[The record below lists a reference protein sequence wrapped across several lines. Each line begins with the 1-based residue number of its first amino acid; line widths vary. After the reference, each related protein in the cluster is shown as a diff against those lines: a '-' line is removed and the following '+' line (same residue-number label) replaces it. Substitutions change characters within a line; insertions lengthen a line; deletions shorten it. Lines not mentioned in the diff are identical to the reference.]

1 MNKDEIA
8 GLVERWAEHGPATGK
23 TLLEIAVSARMPD
36 EKVNRWCQALQ
47 FCSTMADAQHD
58 ALTTLS
64 ARVETLEAGMSQ
76 YLKDGQTPLERMEQD
91 QADILG
97 LMKLLQKEKEL
108 TEKLRWALSDAVTTN
123 TESCRERDAALHR
136 IEAARLGI
144 IEGLEMADQK
154 LKVLML
160 GLPMNGPK
168 AQALLAASAAIH
180 ALIGEGGV

>member
-1 MNKDEIA
+1 M
-8 GLVERWAEHGPATGK
+8 VEVTEADKLATKQHQQRFLTEGRSE
-23 TLLEIAVSARMPD
+23 TELLWEAFA
-36 EKVNRWCQALQ
+36 
-47 FCSTMADAQHD
+47 
-58 ALTTLS
+58 TLS

-136 IEAARLGI
+136 IDAAKADATGTCRRL
-144 IEGLEMADQK
+144 DSK
-154 LKVLML
+154 S
-160 GLPMNGPK
+160 
-168 AQALLAASAAIH
+168 ALSLRNRKSND
-180 ALIGEGGV
+180 